1 MKGVVIPGVEDWL
14 ERCGIC
20 LSINAGIGGEKNPN
34 TPTIIIKN
42 RNIQKL
48 EVEKKKLWLSF

>member
-48 EVEKKKLWLSF
+48 EVEKKKL